1 MPARRSQAESLA
13 RETDALQLR
22 RNGAT
27 YPQIAERLG
36 LSTSGAHE
44 AVKRALD
51 RTLTEAAP
59 DVRKL
64 ELERLDSL
72 LVTALTVLARPHP
85 LVQGGRVVLDQQGQ
99 PLRDDGPTLAALD
112 RVLKIQERRARLLG
126 LDAPTKLDMKVMTI
140 DQLDDRIAEL
150 TQLLA
155 DNDSLPQL
163 SQPTGGT

>member
-1 MPARRSQAESLA
+1 MPARNSQAEA
-13 RETDALQLR
+13 RQHEADALQLR
-22 RNGAT
+22 RNGAG
-27 YPQIAERLG
+27 YAQIAERLG
-36 LSTSGAHE
+36 MSVSGAYD

-51 RTLTEAAP
+51 RTTQEAAP

-85 LVQGGRVVLDQQGQ
+85 LVQGGRIVLDQQGQ

-155 DNDSLPQL
+155 DNDSLPQ
-163 SQPTGGT
+163 PTGS